1 MDVALVE
8 LLRLEVALAVRE
20 EIVNRIEET
29 ASDKEAEPPEISRA
43 EVKNV
48 LEACGISEESVKAFE
63 EKYNEEF
70 GLGVGLSAQ
79 NLVDAKR
86 FEVRTPDVVVHVN
99 PERSDLVETR
109 VIDGVKYL
117 LIRADEGVAVNG
129 VNIAI
134 GVEEQ

>member
-1 MDVALVE
+1 MAQ
-8 LLRLEVALAVRE
+8 AVRE

-70 GLGVGLSAQ
+70 GLGGAERAEFGGRQ
-79 NLVDAKR
+79 A
-86 FEVRTPDVVVHVN
+86 FEAHAGRGGS
-99 PERSDLVETR
+99 RKS
-109 VIDGVKYL
+109 
-117 LIRADEGVAVNG
+117 
-129 VNIAI
+129 
-134 GVEEQ
+134 

>member
-1 MDVALVE
+1 M
-8 LLRLEVALAVRE
+8 
-20 EIVNRIEET
+20 
-29 ASDKEAEPPEISRA
+29 
-43 EVKNV
+43 
-48 LEACGISEESVKAFE
+48 
-63 EKYNEEF
+63 
-70 GLGVGLSAQ
+70 
-79 NLVDAKR
+79 VDAKR

-134 GVEEQ
+134 GAEEQ